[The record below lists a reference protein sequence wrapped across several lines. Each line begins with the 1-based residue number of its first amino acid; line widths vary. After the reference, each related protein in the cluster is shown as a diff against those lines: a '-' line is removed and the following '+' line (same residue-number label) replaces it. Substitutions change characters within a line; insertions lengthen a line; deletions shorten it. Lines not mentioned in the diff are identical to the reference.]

1 MLYGSSSRTLNT
13 LSRTLNTL
21 HAPILTK
28 NTLPSNITVLK
39 NTLAKTSSTED
50 FQQAYPIY

>member
-28 NTLPSNITVLK
+28 NTLPSNITILK